1 MISSDKRTVQLIVDQ
16 CLAHGVTH
24 FVLSPGSRN
33 APFAIAL
40 DTHPQV
46 ECVVIHDE
54 RSAAF
59 FALGMAQQ
67 LGKPVGIVCTSGS
80 APLNYYPAV
89 AEAYYQCVPLVVITA
104 DRPAEWIDQGDGQ
117 TIRQLN
123 VFEGHVRYSC
133 HFQEQVQSND
143 ERWYVERE
151 TAIAFAEGNGAWKGP
166 IHFNVAFREPLYGT
180 KSEIETARTRI
191 IHTET
196 SIFSPSS
203 ATVSDLL
210 KGLQLPKKLVIVGQM
225 DPDPGF
231 LKELSEF
238 ASDSSVAVLVENTSN
253 AADPAFIHCI
263 DRTLNRITESELKDF
278 APDLLISV
286 GGAVVSKRIKSFL
299 RKNRPQFHWKVGS
312 AFPYMDT
319 YQSLSHTFGTTSASF
334 FRALNSLTFQ
344 RSISNYGGKWR
355 QLDHLSRMRM
365 PDFFEEIPY
374 SDMLVYQTVFDLLP
388 DKCQLHMGNSSVVRY
403 CQLFDPISSVK
414 YWSNRGTSGI
424 DGSTSTAA
432 GASFVAKDDLHILI
446 TGDVSFFYDSNGLWN
461 SYLKSNLRIV
471 LINNGGGGIFRIIP
485 GPAESPQLEQ
495 YFEATHA
502 HSAKGICESYQV
514 TYDAVHDVSE
524 LQEKMQVILSNT
536 VSDRPVLLEI
546 FTPGD
551 KNAPVLESFFAFLRS

>member
-1 MISSDKRTVQLIVDQ
+1 MISSDKRTVQLIIDQ

-40 DTHPQV
+40 DAHPQI

-133 HFQEQVQSND
+133 HFQEQVHSND

-180 KSEIETARTRI
+180 QNEIEAARPRI
-191 IHTET
+191 IHSGNGNFTPSLET
-196 SIFSPSS
+196 LSE
-203 ATVSDLL
+203 LQ
-210 KGLQLPKKLVIVGQM
+210 KGLQLQKKLVIVGQM

-238 ASDSSVAVLVENTSN
+238 AADSSVAVLVENTSN
-253 AADPAFIHCI
+253 AVDTAFIHCI
-263 DRTLNRITESELKDF
+263 DRTLNRIKESELEEF
-278 APDLLISV
+278 SPDLLISL

-299 RKNRPQFHWKVGS
+299 RKNKPQFHWKIGS

-319 YQSLSHTFGTTSASF
+319 YQSLTHTFQSTPASF
-334 FRALNSLTFQ
+334 FKALNCLTYQ
-344 RSISNYGGKWR
+344 RSGSNYGGKWR

-365 PDFFEEIPY
+365 PDFFQEISY
-374 SDMLVYQTVFDLLP
+374 SDMLVYQTLFDLLP

-403 CQLFDPISSVK
+403 CQLFDPISSLK

-432 GASFVAKDDLHILI
+432 GASFIAKDDLHVLI

-461 SYLKSNLRIV
+461 SYLRSNLRVV

-495 YFEATHA
+495 YFEAAHT
-502 HSAKGICESYQV
+502 HSAKGICESYRI
-514 TYDAVHDVSE
+514 TYDSVNEVSE
-524 LQEKMQVILSNT
+524 LEEKMEKLFSDCKT
-536 VSDRPVLLEI
+536 DRPVLLEI
-546 FTPGD
+546 FTPGE
-551 KNAPVLESFFAFLRS
+551 KNASVLESFFSFLRS

>member
-40 DTHPQV
+40 DAHPSI

-67 LGKPVGIVCTSGS
+67 LGKPVGVVCTSGS
-80 APLNYYPAV
+80 APLNYYPAI

-117 TIRQLN
+117 TIRQAN
-123 VFEGHVRYSC
+123 VFG
-133 HFQEQVQSND
+133 
-143 ERWYVERE
+143 
-151 TAIAFAEGNGAWKGP
+151 TAIAFAEGNGVWKGP

-180 KSEIETARTRI
+180 QTEVEVARPRI
-191 IHTET
+191 IRSDSGMFT
-196 SIFSPSS
+196 PSS
-203 ATVSDLL
+203 STVSALL
-210 KGLQLPKKLVIVGQM
+210 SGLQLSKKLVIVGQM
-225 DPDPGF
+225 EPDPAF
-231 LKELSEF
+231 LKELTEF
-238 ASDSSVAVLVENTSN
+238 AADSSVAVLVENTSN
-253 AADPAFIHCI
+253 AVDSSFIHCI
-263 DRTLNRITESELKDF
+263 DRTLNRISESEIENF

-286 GGAVVSKRIKSFL
+286 GNAVVSKRIKSFL
-299 RKNRPQFHWKVGS
+299 RKNSPQFHWKIGS

-319 YQSLSHTFGTTSASF
+319 YQCLSHSFGTSPAAF
-334 FRALNSLTFQ
+334 FRVLNGLSYK
-344 RSISNYGGKWR
+344 RSTSNYGGKWR

-365 PDFFEEIPY
+365 PDFFKEIPY
-374 SDMLVYQTVFDLLP
+374 SDMRVFQTVFDLLP
-388 DKCQLHMGNSSVVRY
+388 EKCQLHMGNSSVVRY
-403 CQLFDPISSVK
+403 CQLFDPIASVK

-432 GASFVAKDDLHILI
+432 GASFISKNDRHVLI

-461 SYLKSNLRIV
+461 SHLGSNLRII
-471 LINNGGGGIFRIIP
+471 LINNRGGGIFRIIP

-495 YFEATHA
+495 YFEAAHT
-502 HSAKGICESYQV
+502 HSAKGICESFRIG
-514 TYDAVHDVSE
+514 YDEVNNSAE
-524 LQEKMQVILSNT
+524 LDEKLEKLFGEVQN
-536 VSDRPVLLEI
+536 DRPMLLEI

-551 KNAPVLESFFAFLRS
+551 KNASVLESFFSFLRS

>member
-1 MISSDKRTVQLIVDQ
+1 MISSDKRTVQLIIDQ

-40 DTHPQV
+40 DAHPSV

-104 DRPAEWIDQGDGQ
+104 DRPYEWIDQGDGQ
-117 TIRQLN
+117 TIRQKN
-123 VFEGHVRYSC
+123 VFEEHVRYSC
-133 HFQEQVQSND
+133 HFQENVQSPD

-151 TAIAFAEGNGAWKGP
+151 TAIAFAEGNGFWKGP
-166 IHFNVAFREPLYGT
+166 IHFNIAFREPLYGT
-180 KSEIETARTRI
+180 IREVERASPRI
-191 IHTET
+191 IHSEK
-196 SIFSPSS
+196 SDFSPSS
-203 ATVSDLL
+203 ATVSELL
-210 KGLQLPKKLVIVGQM
+210 KGLQLQKKLVIVGQM
-225 DPDPGF
+225 EPNPGF

-253 AADPAFIHCI
+253 AVDPAFIHCI
-263 DRTLNRITESELKDF
+263 DRTLNRISDAEMENF
-278 APDLLISV
+278 APDLIVTV
-286 GGAVVSKRIKSFL
+286 GGAVVSKRIKSYL
-299 RKNRPQFHWKVGS
+299 RKNKPQFHWKIGS

-319 YQSLSHTFGTTSASF
+319 YQSLTHTFDTDPSAF
-334 FRALNSLTFQ
+334 FKVLNGMTHK
-344 RSISNYGGKWR
+344 RSVSNYGGKWR
-355 QLDHLSRMRM
+355 QLDHFSRMRI
-365 PDFFEEIPY
+365 PDFFQEIPY
-374 SDMLVYQTVFDLLP
+374 SDMLVFQTLFDVLP
-388 DKCQLHMGNSSVVRY
+388 EKCQLHMGNSSVVRY
-403 CQLFDPISSVK
+403 CQLFDPITSVK

-432 GASFVAKDDLHILI
+432 GASYIAKNDLHVLI

-471 LINNGGGGIFRIIP
+471 LINNGGGGIFRIIT
-485 GPAESPQLEQ
+485 GPAQSPQLEQ
-495 YFEATHA
+495 YFEAAHS
-502 HSAKGICESYQV
+502 HSAKGICESYKV
-514 TYDAVHDVSE
+514 NYESVVE
-524 LQEKMQVILSNT
+524 LAELDEKMVQLFQQAKT
-536 VSDRPVLLEI
+536 ERPSLLEI
-546 FTPGD
+546 FTD
-551 KNAPVLESFFAFLRS
+551 AQSNAEVLERFFSFLRC